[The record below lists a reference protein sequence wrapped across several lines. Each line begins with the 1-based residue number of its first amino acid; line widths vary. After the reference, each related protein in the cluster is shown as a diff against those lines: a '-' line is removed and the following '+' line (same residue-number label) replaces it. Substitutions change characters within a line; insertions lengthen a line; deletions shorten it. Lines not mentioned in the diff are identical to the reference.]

1 MSNYSINKVFIE
13 QLEKL
18 LENAMLLDRLW
29 EEIDPEFEQELL
41 DKYPF
46 EYNFKFVVSNLIDW
60 YNSVKNK
67 GWQINS
73 IFNIILFKG
82 GF

>member
-1 MSNYSINKVFIE
+1 MSDYSINKVFIE

-18 LENAMLLDRLW
+18 MENAMLLDRLW